1 MMTTLSEIAL
11 WVMYS
16 TTVDRDS
23 GHEEATVEG
32 GSQSIEYGVFGTVEF
47 NALWEWSEMVF
58 NVVDFPQAWT
68 LSSKLS
74 H

>member
-23 GHEEATVEG
+23 SHKEATVEG
-32 GSQSIEYGVFGTVEF
+32 GASQYNMDVR
-47 NALWEWSEMVF
+47 
-58 NVVDFPQAWT
+58 D
-68 LSSKLS
+68 SSV
-74 H
+74 